1 MTHICDMTHVCDMT
15 HICDMTCLNT
25 QALNSVAGWLTAAA
39 HQEEALV
46 EVRAMTHSCVCLII
60 RVCHDSFMT

>member
-1 MTHICDMTHVCDMT
+1 MTHVCDMT
-15 HICDMTCLNT
+15 CLDT